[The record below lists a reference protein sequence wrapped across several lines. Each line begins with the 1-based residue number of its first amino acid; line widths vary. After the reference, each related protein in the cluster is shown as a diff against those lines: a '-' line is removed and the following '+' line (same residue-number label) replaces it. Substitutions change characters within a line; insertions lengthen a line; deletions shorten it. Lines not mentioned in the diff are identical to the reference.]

1 MKWIN
6 FLHCYQPA
14 NADAHIIKDATEKSY
29 KYLLSVLANYPNIK
43 FTVNITGCLFLRWEQ
58 FNYFDVIESTKKLI
72 KNGQIEI
79 TGSAAY
85 HPILPLLPEAET
97 IRQIKDNEELL
108 KKFLGDAWRKPKGF
122 FMPEMAYSQETA
134 KIIKSLGYEWIILD
148 EIAMNG
154 KLGQVNFEK
163 IYLDENSGL
172 KIIFRN
178 RRLSKSYVP
187 DDLMKITCS
196 PGLQRRGAYPAENQH
211 SEKNVE
217 KEKIYITATD
227 CELYGLRHI
236 DQTGQLR
243 SLLSRNDL
251 TTLTI
256 SEYIDKKEPV
266 KIKPHASS
274 WESTEEELAKKQP
287 YILWYDK
294 KNPVHKKI
302 WQLANLAYAAAEK
315 FKNDNNYYW
324 ARWHLVRGLSSCTFW
339 WASARDFQLFSGISW
354 SPDEIERGTNE
365 LIRSIRSFDSEDSR
379 QIKIKGEKLHIAIKQ
394 MIWQKHWTNY
404 WKK

>member
-14 NADAHIIKDATEKSY
+14 NADAHGIKEATEKSY
-29 KYLLSVLANYPNIK
+29 RYLLGVLAKHPDIK

-58 FNYFDVIESTKKLI
+58 LNYFDVINDFKKFI

-79 TGSAAY
+79 VGSAAY
-85 HPILPLLPEAET
+85 HPILPLIPEAEM
-97 IRQIKDNEELL
+97 IRQVKENEEIL
-108 KKFLGDAWRKPKGF
+108 KKFLGDTRLKPKGF
-122 FMPEMAYSQETA
+122 FMPEMAYGVETA
-134 KIIKSLGYEWIILD
+134 KIIKSLGYEWLILD

-163 IYLDENSGL
+163 IYFDENSGL

-178 RRLSKSYVP
+178 RNLSKSYVP
-187 DDLMKITCS
+187 DDLLKID
-196 PGLQRRGAYPAENQH
+196 RI
-211 SEKNVE
+211 KNDNTYV
-217 KEKIYITATD
+217 TATD

-236 DQTGQLR
+236 DRKGTLD
-243 SLLSRNDL
+243 SLLGQKDL

-256 SEYIDKKEPV
+256 SEFIGKKETI
-266 KIKPHASS
+266 KIKPVAST
-274 WESTEEELAKKQP
+274 WESTEDELIKKQS
-287 YILWYDK
+287 YILWFDK

-324 ARWHLVRGLSSCTFW
+324 VRWHLVRGLASCTFW
-339 WASARDFQLFSGISW
+339 WASARDFKLFSGISW
-354 SPDEIERGTNE
+354 SPDEIERGVNE
-365 LIRSIRSFDSEDSR
+365 LVRSIRSIDSEDSR
-379 QIKIKGEKLHIAIKQ
+379 QIKIEGEKLQITIKQ